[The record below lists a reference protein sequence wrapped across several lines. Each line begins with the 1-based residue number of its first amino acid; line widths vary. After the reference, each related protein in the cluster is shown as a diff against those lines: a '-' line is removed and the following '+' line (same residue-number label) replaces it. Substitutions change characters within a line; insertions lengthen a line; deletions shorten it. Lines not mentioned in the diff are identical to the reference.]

1 MENQRDAHVRRHEEA
16 KALASRLMHMHYCD
30 GDAGGVASFFAPQFT
45 WLGAGEEQYLADR
58 GAAAEMFRRFGGAIP
73 RCDIRDEEYD
83 VIEPAPGVYV
93 VTGRMWITTAP
104 GVEMYLKVHQRVTFV
119 FQETPDGLRCA
130 HIHCSNPYQEM
141 VEEELFPE
149 KIGRQ
154 SYDFVQERLAAL
166 EAQTVQQNRQ
176 LEVVM
181 SSIAGGMKI
190 SRDDET
196 YSFAF
201 VSREAAALFGY
212 TVEEFME
219 ASGGSAVGAV
229 YPPDLA
235 HALADCA
242 EAFRDGGLS
251 YSTRYR
257 VRCKDGSLKWIIDS
271 GKKARDA
278 EGNWMVNSLYLDVTQ
293 AEEDSQRLR
302 EQTALLTSIYDTV
315 PCGIIRFVRRKG
327 GACDLI
333 SLNRAAL
340 SLLGYES
347 MEEGLRDWHGGVLGT
362 VLEEDRVMLRKTY
375 LLLHEVGDRQDREYR
390 ARWRD
395 GSVHWLEG
403 TNMIVGRTE
412 EGDAVIQRT
421 VVDITPRRALQQQL
435 EQEQE
440 MYRVAME
447 SSSDTLFEY
456 LVDSDTFISYEPQHG
471 QGIIRREI
479 RDYSRRLRDE
489 TFIHPEDVP
498 AALDNIC
505 NGRGEMFEM
514 RVVTPGAAPGDYRWH
529 RVSSRP
535 ILREGRLSRVV
546 GTIRDIHSMKETLSE
561 NSERLHMSQSAL
573 QAISGMYVSIFYVNL
588 TADEYYAV
596 RLPQASDAMAFPRTG
611 SFTGDLCERLLP
623 HVAEGDRPRVARL
636 CDRERLL
643 GAFSSI
649 SGHTEAE
656 FHRTASDGTA
666 SPWLRLEIHPVSMEG
681 AETRTAIVTLRNISG
696 EKRRELERQAEDQA
710 AKRALE
716 EAYEGARRA
725 NHAKSEFLSRMSHDI
740 RTPMNAILGMT
751 SIAEKQ
757 LGDPDKL
764 ADCLGKIRI
773 SGNHLLGLI
782 NEVLDMSKIESG
794 SVSLSE
800 NTFLV
805 SDTLNTVMQIIRSD
819 AESKEQQIVLRSYL
833 RHDAV
838 HGDFMRVQQ
847 ILLNLLSNA
856 VKYTGTGGHISLTAE
871 ERVSGRSGVGCF
883 EFTVEDDGIG
893 MPPEFLDKLFTP
905 FERAKDARVSG
916 VQGTGLGLAITH
928 NLVQM
933 MNGTIR
939 VESQPDKGTRFVV
952 TIFLKLAGED
962 AREAGSCAG
971 SPARQGEAFPP
982 GTRLLLVEDNDLNR
996 EIARELLGMAGLEIA
1011 CAENGRQAVDLF
1023 ASHPPGAYALILM
1036 DIQMPVMDGYEAT
1049 KAIRR
1054 LAGEGR
1060 PDAAD
1065 IPIIALTANAFA
1077 DDVYRARQAGMNEH
1091 VTKPLEIDRLLETLH
1106 RWIG

>member
-104 GVEMYLKVHQRVTFV
+104 GVKMYLKVHQRVTFV

-176 LEVVM
+176 MEVVM
-181 SSIAGGMKI
+181 SSIAGGLKI

-340 SLLGYES
+340 SLLGYGS
-347 MEEGLRDWHGGVLGT
+347 MEEGLRDWHGGVLGS

-421 VVDITPRRALQQQL
+421 MIDITPRRALQQQL

-498 AALDNIC
+498 ATLDNIC

-588 TADEYYAV
+588 TANEYYAV

-643 GAFSSI
+643 GEFSRI
-649 SGHTEAE
+649 SGHSEAE
-656 FHRTASDGTA
+656 FHRNASDGTA
-666 SPWLRLEIHPVSMEG
+666 SPWLRLEIHPVSTEG

-716 EAYEGARRA
+716 EAYEGAR
-725 NHAKSEFLSRMSHDI
+725 
-740 RTPMNAILGMT
+740 
-751 SIAEKQ
+751 
-757 LGDPDKL
+757 L
-764 ADCLGKIRI
+764 AAW
-773 SGNHLLGLI
+773 S
-782 NEVLDMSKIESG
+782 S
-794 SVSLSE
+794 
-800 NTFLV
+800 
-805 SDTLNTVMQIIRSD
+805 
-819 AESKEQQIVLRSYL
+819 A
-833 RHDAV
+833 
-838 HGDFMRVQQ
+838 
-847 ILLNLLSNA
+847 
-856 VKYTGTGGHISLTAE
+856 
-871 ERVSGRSGVGCF
+871 
-883 EFTVEDDGIG
+883 
-893 MPPEFLDKLFTP
+893 
-905 FERAKDARVSG
+905 
-916 VQGTGLGLAITH
+916 
-928 NLVQM
+928 
-933 MNGTIR
+933 
-939 VESQPDKGTRFVV
+939 
-952 TIFLKLAGED
+952 
-962 AREAGSCAG
+962 
-971 SPARQGEAFPP
+971 
-982 GTRLLLVEDNDLNR
+982 
-996 EIARELLGMAGLEIA
+996 
-1011 CAENGRQAVDLF
+1011 
-1023 ASHPPGAYALILM
+1023 
-1036 DIQMPVMDGYEAT
+1036 
-1049 KAIRR
+1049 
-1054 LAGEGR
+1054 
-1060 PDAAD
+1060 
-1065 IPIIALTANAFA
+1065 
-1077 DDVYRARQAGMNEH
+1077 
-1091 VTKPLEIDRLLETLH
+1091 
-1106 RWIG
+1106 

>member
-1 MENQRDAHVRRHEEA
+1 
-16 KALASRLMHMHYCD
+16 
-30 GDAGGVASFFAPQFT
+30 
-45 WLGAGEEQYLADR
+45 
-58 GAAAEMFRRFGGAIP
+58 
-73 RCDIRDEEYD
+73 
-83 VIEPAPGVYV
+83 
-93 VTGRMWITTAP
+93 
-104 GVEMYLKVHQRVTFV
+104 
-119 FQETPDGLRCA
+119 
-130 HIHCSNPYQEM
+130 
-141 VEEELFPE
+141 LFPE

-176 LEVVM
+176 MEVVM
-181 SSIAGGMKI
+181 SSIAGGLKI

-340 SLLGYES
+340 SLLGYGS
-347 MEEGLRDWHGGVLGT
+347 MEEGLRDWHGGVLGS

-421 VVDITPRRALQQQL
+421 MIDITPRRALQQQL

-498 AALDNIC
+498 ATLDNIC

-588 TADEYYAV
+588 TANEYYAV

-643 GAFSSI
+643 GEFSRI
-649 SGHTEAE
+649 SGHSEAE
-656 FHRTASDGTA
+656 FHRNASDGTA
-666 SPWLRLEIHPVSMEG
+666 SPWLRLEIHPVSTEG

-794 SVSLSE
+794 NVSLSE

-856 VKYTGTGGHISLTAE
+856 VKYTDGRPYLLTAE
-871 ERVSGRSGVGCF
+871 EQVSGRSGSAA
-883 EFTVEDDGIG
+883 EFTVEDGIG
-893 MPPEFLDKLFTP
+893 MPPDSRKLSP
-905 FERAKDARVSG
+905 RSAGEGRPRERGS
-916 VQGTGLGLAITH
+916 GTGWALPSPTIW
-928 NLVQM
+928 QM

-1036 DIQMPVMDGYEAT
+1036 DIQMPVVDGSHEGDPEAG
-1049 KAIRR
+1049 RR
-1054 LAGEGR
+1054 GEAGCRGHPHHR
-1060 PDAAD
+1060 F
-1065 IPIIALTANAFA
+1065 TANAFA
-1077 DDVYRARQAGMNEH
+1077 DDVTAPGRRA
-1091 VTKPLEIDRLLETLH
+1091 
-1106 RWIG
+1106 